1 MGRLD
6 KLPGFD
12 ESNTRRRNVVVGGV
26 YALAG
31 CVGLASLGG
40 GGDENGSGSGDGSG
54 SDSGDS
60 EDSSGSDESGG
71 GTETATE
78 VQSENEG
85 VQSLT
90 HEIGESF
97 TVGDGA
103 QSIEYTLNGA
113 FAIGDYIGA
122 DADLG
127 STPDGTFVVVNL
139 DLENVGDETLDI
151 STNFMKLVDQEDRT
165 FEADTEAGIYAD
177 QDSRVSADPITF
189 DQLQPGLSVTRAV
202 IFDVGPGTYRF
213 AAEPA
218 GVFSNAETHYVPL
231 GEV

>member
-40 GGDENGSGSGDGSG
+40 GGDENGSGSGDNE
-54 SDSGDS
+54 DSG
-60 EDSSGSDESGG
+60 GSDESGG
-71 GTETATE
+71 ETGTATE
-78 VQSENEG
+78 IQSQNEG
-85 VQSLT
+85 EQSLT

-97 TVGDGA
+97 SVGDGA
-103 QSIEYTLNGA
+103 QSIEYTVNGA
-113 FAIGDYIGA
+113 SIIEDYIGS

-139 DLENVGDETLDI
+139 DLENIGDETLDI
-151 STNFMKLVDQEDRT
+151 STNFLKLVDQEDRT

-218 GVFSNAETHYVPL
+218 GAFSNADTHYVPL